1 MDFGEENI
9 NNDNLDEEIEDMLI
23 NNVNSTEISNEEYMN
38 MNNNE
43 IYENNDEIKILENIN
58 TEYQH
63 LLQNLKLK
71 IIEALNSDRL
81 KDDTQIESNSKSE
94 MKNNSLFGK
103 SFRKPYFILNNGDSF
118 KPIIVDTN
126 NKNSCKYSTE
136 ELTNRKW
143 NEKEKIQLKKSV
155 LKHQHQYMIE
165 NYINSMSNGSNGQSN
180 SELYDLQL
188 KMNNLKEMKIKTELL
203 SQLNWNS
210 ISSDL
215 ENRDKNECY
224 IYYHYNCDENINNNK
239 WNEKEEILL
248 MKLIDKYKGRN
259 WLNISRELGTNRTP
273 IECLKHYQ
281 V

>member
-180 SELYDLQL
+180 SELHDLQL

-210 ISSDL
+210 ISNDL

>member
-71 IIEALNSDRL
+71 IMEALNSDRL